1 MGIRDD
7 KAGNGGA
14 IMNIEAPTV
23 AQRLFARL
31 CKGDNLILS
40 ANGVGEDAD
49 LFRQVEAEESPCQEY
64 FLILGMRLQRGDN
77 CYFFTSDDEPQAN
90 IEVKLDKM
98 INLVRLLDFLST
110 HIDSFG
116 EGVIFSSA
124 TLSARCS
131 GDPKAER
138 FLEEKGKGL
147 NYTERL
153 EGLLQSL
160 VRQGYLSEYDARRQ
174 EYRILSAINYL
185 FDFADR
191 IQIHEEQQNQ
201 EDGNGAP

>member
-1 MGIRDD
+1 
-7 KAGNGGA
+7 
-14 IMNIEAPTV
+14 MNIEAPTV